1 MAAKVVTTVS
11 KKIPIAGLDF
21 SSVSASCTVEA
32 EISDLSQVS
41 EQARVLYAQA
51 EAAVDE
57 QLQLT
62 ASPAPTAPR
71 PPPAPTPTAPGTSYR
86 PSANAA
92 QRAANPPPSNQRGGR
107 GMPRASASQLKLIEH
122 LCDGDHHRADDICAA
137 NHVRSLPELTIRQ
150 ESQVIDRLKAE
161 VPA

>member
-32 EISDLSQVS
+32 EITDLAAVPA
-41 EQARVLYAQA
+41 QARALYAQA

-57 QLQLT
+57 QLRLAAPAHVAPVQ
-62 ASPAPTAPR
+62 APPAGSYRSGPNPSPRSSSPAPA
-71 PPPAPTPTAPGTSYR
+71 G
-86 PSANAA
+86 
-92 QRAANPPPSNQRGGR
+92 RGGR
-107 GMPRASASQLKLIEH
+107 GMPRASASQLKLIER
-122 LCDGDHHRADDICAA
+122 LIDGDGQRAGDICAQ
-137 NHVRSLPELTIRQ
+137 HGVRSLPELSIRQ
-150 ESQVIDRLKAE
+150 ASQVIDQIRAE

>member
-32 EISDLSQVS
+32 EITDLAAVPA
-41 EQARVLYAQA
+41 QARALYAQA

-57 QLQLT
+57 QLRLAAPVPAHSAPVQ
-62 ASPAPTAPR
+62 ASPASNYRSGPNPSPR
-71 PPPAPTPTAPGTSYR
+71 SSSPALAG
-86 PSANAA
+86 
-92 QRAANPPPSNQRGGR
+92 RGSR
-107 GMPRASASQLKLIEH
+107 GMPRASASQLKLIER
-122 LCDGDHHRADDICAA
+122 LIDGDGQRAGDIC
-137 NHVRSLPELTIRQ
+137 NQHGVRSLPELSIRQ
-150 ESQVIDRLKAE
+150 ASQVIDQIRAE